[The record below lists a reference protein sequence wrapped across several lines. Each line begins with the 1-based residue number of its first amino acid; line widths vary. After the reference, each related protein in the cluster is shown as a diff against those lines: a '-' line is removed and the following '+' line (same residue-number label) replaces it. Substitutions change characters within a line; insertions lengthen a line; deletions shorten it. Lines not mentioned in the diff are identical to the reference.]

1 MKKDTRFMVLF
12 FSQCILGG
20 LLGILV
26 FQNFESGKN
35 SDQGEVTV
43 LKDAASKLHAAGLLN
58 QAAREY
64 EKYLEKGKVDAKVKA
79 KMSYSLGELY
89 EEEGHLEKAISWFYK
104 VELLDPKSTYIT
116 EANKR
121 IVALLEKLKKFGAAK
136 AFIKDKTTLSTDKDA
151 TKRKGAAIVAKVG
164 EQNIYDYQLNEYVD
178 SFHAFGKGQEN
189 LKSNKVKQELLQKYV
204 INQILWQKSKRLGL
218 EKDPSFIKKLENVT
232 KQLLVEKLLKNEVER
247 KIKVDEVDLKNYFKA
262 NREKFSQKETLNLTK
277 IEFKGKDQ
285 SKKLKAFLKRNKKV
299 TNLINEVKKMLPS
312 ASVEKEITLT
322 KGLASPNL
330 KLNPSQIKGLFKKN
344 KGEWSGPFLT
354 SGTYKMYIVAGKTLP
369 QQYAYNDIKN
379 VVEQSYKIEK
389 GQGLYKKLVQES
401 FKNENV
407 QLFVERWK

>member
-12 FSQCILGG
+12 FSQCILGS

-26 FQNFESGKN
+26 FQNFEIGKN
-35 SDQGEVTV
+35 SNEGGVEVF
-43 LKDAASKLHAAGLLN
+43 KDVASKLHAAGLVN
-58 QAAREY
+58 QAARQY
-64 EKYLEKGKVDAKVKA
+64 EKYLDKGKVDAKVKA

-104 VELLDPKSTYIT
+104 VELLDPKSTYVT

-121 IVALLEKLKKFGAAK
+121 IVTLLEKLKKFGAAK

-151 TKRKGAAIVAKVG
+151 AKRKGAAVVAKVG
-164 EQNIYDYQLNEYVD
+164 DQNIYDYQLNEYVD
-178 SFHAFGKGQEN
+178 SFGGNGRGQEN
-189 LKSNKVKQELLQKYV
+189 LKSDKVKQELLQKYV

-232 KQLLVEKLLKNEVER
+232 KQLLVERLLKNEVE
-247 KIKVDEVDLKNYFKA
+247 KKVKVDEVDLKNYFKA
-262 NREKFSQKETLNLTK
+262 NQDKFSRKPTITVTK

-285 SKKLKAFLKRNKKV
+285 SQKLKAFLKKKKEV
-299 TNLINEVKKMLPS
+299 KDLINEVKKRFPS
-312 ASVEKEITLT
+312 ASLEKEMTLT
-322 KGLASPNL
+322 KGLSSPNL
-330 KLNPSQIKGLFKKN
+330 DLSPSQVNDLFKKE
-344 KGEWSGPFLT
+344 KGQWTGPFLK
-354 SGTYKMYIVAGKTLP
+354 SGTYKMYIVMGKTLP
-369 QQYAYNDIKN
+369 QKYVYDDIKN
-379 VVEQSYKIEK
+379 LVKQSYKIEK

-401 FKNENV
+401 FKSENV